1 MTPSKINTGVLRT
14 LHRIHRQLGDLQ
26 GRLNRLPKQLRAVEL
41 HVAHQQEQL
50 DAVTQKSKSIR
61 VASDAKQVQLKAGE
75 GKVNELNAKLNT
87 AASNREYQAL
97 LDQVA
102 AQRMTNSVLE
112 DEILESLDKI
122 EESQQTVALAE
133 TALAKAGEKSATVHS
148 EAEAQRPVIEAD
160 VARLQDE
167 LKQCESGLPA
177 DVREPYNR
185 VIRHH
190 ADDALAVIN
199 SQYCG
204 GCNQHVPLNVVAEI
218 MLHIPKFCK
227 SCGRMLY
234 MPEEE
239 EE

>member
-1 MTPSKINTGVLRT
+1 MTPSKVNTGVLRT
-14 LHRIHRQLGDLQ
+14 LHRIHRQLCDPQ
-26 GRLNRLPKQLRAVEL
+26 GRLNMLPKQIRAIES
-41 HVAHQQEQL
+41 HVGHRQEQL
-50 DAVTQKSKSIR
+50 DATTQKFKSIR

-75 GKVNELNAKLNT
+75 GKVDELNAQLNT

-97 LDQVA
+97 MDQVA

-112 DEILESLDKI
+112 DEILDSLDKI
-122 EESQQTVALAE
+122 EESRQAVAEAE
-133 TALAKAGEKSATVHS
+133 TALAKAREKSATVHS
-148 EAEAQRPVIEAD
+148 EAGAQKPVIEAD
-160 VARLQDE
+160 VARLQAE
-167 LKQCESGLPA
+167 LKLCEGELPA

-190 ADDALAVIN
+190 ADDALAVVN
-199 SQYCG
+199 NQYCG

-218 MLHIPKFCK
+218 MLKLPKFCK

-239 EE
+239 E

>member
-1 MTPSKINTGVLRT
+1 MTPSKVNTGVLRT

-26 GRLNRLPKQLRAVEL
+26 GRLNRLPKQLRAVKAN
-41 HVAHQQEQL
+41 VAHQQEQL
-50 DAVTQKSKSIR
+50 DASTQQSKSIR
-61 VASDAKQVQLKAGE
+61 AASDSKQVQLKGGE
-75 GKVNELNAKLNT
+75 GKVDELNAKLNT

-97 LDQVA
+97 MDQVA

-122 EESQQTVALAE
+122 EESQQRVAEAE
-133 TALAKAGEKSATVHS
+133 NALAKAREKSATVHS
-148 EAEAQRPVIEAD
+148 EAAVQRPLLEAD
-160 VARLQDE
+160 VARLRVE
-167 LKQCESGLPA
+167 LKQCEAELPRA
-177 DVREPYNR
+177 IRESYDR

-190 ADDALAVIN
+190 ADDALAVVN
-199 SQYCG
+199 NQYCG

-218 MLHIPKFCK
+218 MLNHPKFCK

-239 EE
+239 E